1 MKRGEK
7 PEGYRQMRPKTFPAS
22 NYSVNSHQMLQEIRE
37 SLRNMSRPSD
47 PPKVDMGGAVIVA
60 PEDPRQQGRCSNP
73 RNPYHKALQEIRKS
87 LMPYANEPNSSGR
100 TAEVNKQ
107 MLLELLS
114 AGFDEILS
122 SSVRLDGERFC
133 TAIFRSLQRCSIG
146 FMSWLWLGH

>member
-1 MKRGEK
+1 
-7 PEGYRQMRPKTFPAS
+7 MRPKTFPAS

-47 PPKVDMGGAVIVA
+47 PPKVDMGGAGIVV

-87 LMPYANEPNSSGR
+87 LMPFANEPSSSGR

-107 MLLELLS
+107 MLLVLLS
-114 AGFDEILS
+114 AGFEE
-122 SSVRLDGERFC
+122 VRRKNVKVE
-133 TAIFRSLQRCSIG
+133 TT
-146 FMSWLWLGH
+146 

>member
-22 NYSVNSHQMLQEIRE
+22 NYSGNSHQMLQEIRE
-37 SLRNMSRPSD
+37 SLRNLSRPSD
-47 PPKVDMGGAVIVA
+47 LPKVDMGGAGKVL

-87 LMPYANEPNSSGR
+87 LMPFANEPSSSGQ

-114 AGFDEILS
+114 AGFEEVRRKNVKVETVLQLGSTLVLCSKLS
-122 SSVRLDGERFC
+122 YFNFNEYN
-133 TAIFRSLQRCSIG
+133 
-146 FMSWLWLGH
+146 